1 MQVAGQPL
9 YVDLF
14 AGCGGISLGLYNA
27 GWRGLFAI
35 EKSGMAF
42 RTLKHNLIE
51 KKNHFDWPAWLPMTE
66 HSIVDVLKNYR
77 HELEKLQGKVDLVA
91 GGPPCQGFSLAGL
104 RKEDDERNKLV
115 DSYIKFVGL
124 VKPKMLFFE
133 NVMGFAIGFKSLS
146 GRGNAYS
153 EYVKKELSLLGYDTR
168 NKIVDFSEFGIPQR
182 RKRFILVGM
191 LDEFAEQYF
200 ESIYRRKKA
209 FLESKGLK
217 EYVSLWEALSD
228 LERKHGEVDSLEYPG
243 FKEGVYGKTES
254 SYQKWVRSQ
263 RDKKLPDSHRFA
275 NHRKEIIDRMKFILE
290 NCPRDRGLTEDF
302 KSRLGLKKQCIT
314 PLGGWSN
321 CPSLTTLPDD
331 YIHYCEPR
339 ILTVREYARI
349 QSFEDWYE
357 IMDRYTTGGR
367 RRKVEVPRYTQIGNA
382 VPPLFAELSG
392 TVFKAIV

>member
-1 MQVAGQPL
+1 MQVDGQPL
-9 YVDLF
+9 YIDLF

-42 RTLKHNLIE
+42 KTLRHNLID
-51 KKNHFDWPAWLPMTE
+51 KKNHFDWPAWLPITE
-66 HSIVDVLKNYR
+66 HNIVDVLKNYR

-104 RKEDDERNKLV
+104 RREDDERNKLV
-115 DSYIKFVGL
+115 DSYIKFVDL

-133 NVMGFAIGFKSLS
+133 NVMGFTIGFKSLT
-146 GRGNAYS
+146 GKGNAYS
-153 EYVKKELSLLGYDTR
+153 EYMKRELSILGYDVEDKVV
-168 NKIVDFSEFGIPQR
+168 NFSEFGVPQR

-191 LDEFAEQYF
+191 LDEFVEQYF
-200 ESIYRRKKA
+200 ESIYRKKKT

-228 LERKHGEVDSLEYPG
+228 LERKHGEVDSVEYSG
-243 FKEGVYGKTES
+243 FKEGIYGKTES
-254 SYQKWVRSQ
+254 PYQKWARGQ
-263 RDKKLPDSHRFA
+263 RARKLPDSHRFA
-275 NHRKEIIDRMKFILE
+275 NHRKEITDRMEFILE
-290 NCPRDRGLTEDF
+290 NCPRDRELSEDF
-302 KSRLGLKKQCIT
+302 KSRFGLKKQCIT
-314 PLGGWSN
+314 PLGAWSN

-349 QSFEDWYE
+349 QSFPDWFE
-357 IMDRYTTGGR
+357 FKNSYTTGSF
-367 RRKVEVPRYTQIGNA
+367 RRKHEVPRYTQVGNA
-382 VPPLFAELSG
+382 VPPLFAELAG
-392 TVFKAIV
+392 NALGELI